1 MPWSVKRPK
10 GSAEPRMVPD
20 LFGGVMFE
28 GISSEL
34 IQQCRHRLIL
44 MKNDLLNR
52 VRHLRQEFAQND
64 KNCGDEVDQVVAQL
78 AENSF
83 LISQERIRTQLLEI
97 ELALARI
104 ESGQFGIC
112 EETQEPIESQRLLA
126 LPYTR
131 LSIEGAE
138 IREASQRKFA
148 R

>member
-1 MPWSVKRPK
+1 
-10 GSAEPRMVPD
+10 
-20 LFGGVMFE
+20 MFE

-34 IQQCRHRLIL
+34 ILQCRQKLIL

-52 VRHLRQEFAQND
+52 ARHLRQDFAQND
-64 KNCGDEVDQVVAQL
+64 KNSGDEIDQTVAQL

-83 LISQERIRTQLLEI
+83 LISQERIRNQLLEI

-112 EETQEPIESQRLLA
+112 EETQEPIEFQRLLA
-126 LPYTR
+126 IPYTR

-138 IREASQRKFA
+138 IREASLKKFA